1 VLPSASD
8 RAKDLGVINIA
19 NSLPQVFA
27 PLIASALIASLGY
40 PGLFGASALATL
52 LAGFFVVRVRSVS

>member
-19 NSLPQVFA
+19 NALPQVFA
-27 PLIASALIASLGY
+27 PLMATAIIASLGY

-52 LAGFFVVRVRSVS
+52 IAGFFIARVRGVT